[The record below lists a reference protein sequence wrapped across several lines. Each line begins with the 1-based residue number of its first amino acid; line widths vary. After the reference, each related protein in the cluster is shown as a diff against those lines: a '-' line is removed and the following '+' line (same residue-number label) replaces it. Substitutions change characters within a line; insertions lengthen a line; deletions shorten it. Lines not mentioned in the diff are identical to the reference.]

1 VAWRRRANI
10 RSRKEGND
18 VRRVLRGLAL
28 VAVLACLAVLALPTS
43 TTAGSSPASQQQIV
57 AHGED
62 GVAAIKYV
70 CRRNFEGCVNSTI
83 HGCKGPC

>member
-1 VAWRRRANI
+1 M
-10 RSRKEGND
+10 
-18 VRRVLRGLAL
+18 RRVLRGLAL

-43 TTAGSSPASQQQIV
+43 TTAGSSPAAQQQIV